1 MFGHAPNQYRTVN
14 QPGQMTGLEDTCV
27 LEGSL
32 A

>member
-1 MFGHAPNQYRTVN
+1 MFGFSPNQCRTAN